1 MTVDTKGLL
10 KGDVSHIEIIEFLK
24 KKFNT
29 ENITH
34 DIVKYPTFTKFYLK
48 PIYHGCIQIETKNEH
63 RSMFYISGKPKDESY
78 TEVDDGEYT
87 YISLGHNELAEEI
100 IESIVT
106 EFGGYIDYNDCD
118 DEGFIPV
125 AKEGRFKP
133 IRRVT
138 MKEIYE
144 KFGEVVIITDK

>member
-1 MTVDTKGLL
+1 MSVDTKGLL

-29 ENITH
+29 EDITY
-34 DIVKYPTFTKFYLK
+34 DIVKDTTFTKFYSK
-48 PIYHGCIQIETKNEH
+48 PIYHGLIQIETKNEY
-63 RSMFYISGKPKDESY
+63 RRMFYISGKPKDESY

-118 DEGFIPV
+118 SKGFVAI

-138 MKEIYE
+138 MEEVYE
-144 KFGEVVIITDK
+144 KFGEVVIIIDR

>member
-1 MTVDTKGLL
+1 MSVDTKGLL
-10 KGDVSHIEIIEFLK
+10 KGNVSHIEIIEFLK
-24 KKFNT
+24 KKFGIT
-29 ENITH
+29 EIDH
-34 DIVKYPTFTKFYLK
+34 SVKSGCVFEKVYDKIMYDGY
-48 PIYHGCIQIETKNEH
+48 IYFKYKEEQ
-63 RSMFYISGKPKDESY
+63 RSMFYISGKPKDKCY

-118 DEGFIPV
+118 SKGFV
-125 AKEGRFKP
+125 AIEKEGGFKP

-138 MKEIYE
+138 MEEVYE
-144 KFGEVVIITDK
+144 KFGEVVIIEDK

>member
-1 MTVDTKGLL
+1 MSIDTNGLL
-10 KGDVSHIEIIEFLK
+10 KGNVSHIEIIEFLK
-24 KKFNT
+24 KKFNI

-34 DIVKYPTFTKFYLK
+34 SVTKDPTFTKFYSK
-48 PIYHGCIQIETKNEH
+48 PIYHGFIQIEIKNEH
-63 RSMFYISGKPKDESY
+63 RSMFYISGKPKDDSY

>member
-29 ENITH
+29 EDITH
-34 DIVKYPTFTKFYLK
+34 DIVKDTTFTKFYSK
-48 PIYHGCIQIETKNEH
+48 PIYHGFIQIETKNEH
-63 RSMFYISGKPKDESY
+63 RSMFYISCKPKDESY

-118 DEGFIPV
+118 SKGFV
-125 AKEGRFKP
+125 AIEKEGGFKP

-138 MKEIYE
+138 IEEVYE

>member
-24 KKFNT
+24 KKFNI

-34 DIVKYPTFTKFYLK
+34 NIVKDAVFTKIYSK
-48 PIYHGCIQIETKNEH
+48 PIYHGFIQIETKNEH

-78 TEVDDGEYT
+78 TEVDDNEYT
-87 YISLGHNELAEEI
+87 YISLGHNELAEDI
-100 IESIVT
+100 IGSIVS
-106 EFGGYIDYNDCD
+106 EFGGYYDRNDCD

-125 AKEGRFKP
+125 EKEGRFKP

-144 KFGEVVIITDK
+144 KFGEVVIIEER